1 MTSDPFSFHFP
12 ISDFDLSRLPVDPAL
27 LRENPSMLVSAIQS
41 FYHQFFLKL
50 GGSANVLVKDGVVAV
65 AWHPT
70 AADPAQQLMAY
81 ALKLLKQGDFRG
93 ATPLLRAVLV
103 RNPNHKDA
111 LYNLGML
118 LSDQQKMVEAVNL
131 LERFVSLVPESGN
144 GWTAL
149 GVAHSRSSNGD
160 RALTSLEKALEV
172 DPQNAYALKNL
183 GALKS
188 KTSPDQGLPFLER
201 AAELLPEDQGA
212 QYGYALCL
220 SQLGRTEEA
229 DAILRTVI
237 ELNPLSD
244 LAELARKDRSSLANR
259 TMRTAVGGDLRTDVV
274 FYIADALE
282 RFEKMGPSKAKTV
295 TFEIAMLGRNGL
307 DINDP
312 AQKYTLRSL
321 GGNFSGLQLTA
332 WMYVGLKMLDPN
344 LDPGIDFSKEHE
356 EAKRFRGLGGGGAS

>member
-12 ISDFDLSRLPVDPAL
+12 VSDFDLNRLPVDSAL

-41 FYHQFFLKL
+41 FYHEFFKKL
-50 GGSANVLVKDGVVAV
+50 GGSANVLIKDGIVAV
-65 AWHPT
+65 AWQPA
-70 AADPAQQLMAY
+70 AADPVQQLMDY
-81 ALKLLKQGDFRG
+81 ALKLLEQGDLSG
-93 ATPLLRAVLV
+93 AAPLLRAVLD

-118 LSDQQKMVEAVNL
+118 LSDQKKTVEAVSL
-131 LERFVSLVPESGN
+131 LERFVSLSPGGGN

-149 GVAHSRSSNGD
+149 GVAHSRSGNGG

-172 DPQNAYALKNL
+172 DPQNAHALKNL

-188 KTSPDQGLPFLER
+188 KASPDQGLPFLER
-201 AAELLPEDQGA
+201 AAALLPEDQGA

-244 LAELARKDRSSLANR
+244 LAELARKDRSSLAHR
-259 TMRTAVGGDLRTDVV
+259 TMRAAVGGDLRMDVV

-282 RFEKMGPSKAKTV
+282 RFEKMGPSKAKTL

-321 GGNFSGLQLTA
+321 SGNFSGLQLTA

-344 LDPGIDFSKEHE
+344 LDPGIDFSKEHD
-356 EAKRFRGLGGGGAS
+356 EAKRFRGLGGGRPS